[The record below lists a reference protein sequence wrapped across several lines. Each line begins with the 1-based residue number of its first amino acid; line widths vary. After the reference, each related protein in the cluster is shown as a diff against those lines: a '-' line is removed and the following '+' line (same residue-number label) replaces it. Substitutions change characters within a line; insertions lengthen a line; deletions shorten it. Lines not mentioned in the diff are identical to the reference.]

1 MTDPTRPQSRLDD
14 IDRGLI
20 AALQKNGRTTNIE
33 LARLLG
39 VSEATVRNRLTRL
52 LNDDLINIVAVPT
65 PRAVGMT
72 ISAIIGLSVALPLL
86 QEITGVLSQTHE
98 VRYVGISTGRY
109 DLIIEAFFTDHDH
122 LLRFLADRIGELD
135 GVRQVETSV
144 ILKVAKFSYEWEVLP
159 G

>member
-72 ISAIIGLSVALPLL
+72 ISAIIGLSVALPRL

-122 LLRFLADRIGELD
+122 LLSFLADRIGELD

-159 G
+159 D